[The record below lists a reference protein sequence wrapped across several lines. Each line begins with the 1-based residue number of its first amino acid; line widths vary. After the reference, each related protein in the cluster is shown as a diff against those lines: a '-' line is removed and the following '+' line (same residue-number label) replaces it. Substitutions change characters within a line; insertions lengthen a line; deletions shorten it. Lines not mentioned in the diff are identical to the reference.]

1 MRTINIIIMLGITAI
16 SALLG
21 TISLITGLNN
31 FPNSV
36 AATAALIGLFIISIA
51 YAILLLRGATRS
63 SGAHLLAFLLYAVSA
78 TSGVA
83 ASSNIGLIPYIME
96 SMKLNFTSALSY
108 VLPILP
114 ICASISIASYIITHI
129 YIQRQSK
136 NPMQAPSASA

>member
-1 MRTINIIIMLGITAI
+1 MRTINIIIMLGIAAI

-21 TISLITGLNN
+21 TISLITGINN

-36 AATAALIGLFIISIA
+36 AATASLIGLSIISIA
-51 YAILLLRGATRS
+51 YAMLVLRGTAKN
-63 SGAHLLAFLLYAVSA
+63 SGAHFLAFLLYAVSA

-83 ASSNIGLIPYIME
+83 ASSNIGLIPYIMQ
-96 SMKLNFTSALSY
+96 SMKLNFISALSY
-108 VLPILP
+108 VLPTLP
-114 ICASISIASYIITHI
+114 ICASLSIASYIITHI